1 MQSNI
6 RTRIQ
11 ALKSVIREPYAW
23 PGGYE
28 RFLIMDDGDAICHRC
43 AKEGFKLM
51 LQSTLF
57 NYNDGWGVA
66 GQDAE
71 CNSDGP
77 INCGHCSASII
88 GDE

>member
-11 ALKSVIREPYAW
+11 ALKSVVREPYAW

-28 RFLIMDDGDAICHRC
+28 RFLIMDDGAAICHKC
-43 AKEGFKLM
+43 AKNEFKLM
-51 LQSTLF
+51 LHSTMF
-57 NYNDGWGVA
+57 NYKDGWDVA
-66 GQDAE
+66 GHDAE

-77 INCGHCSASII
+77 IDCANCYASII
-88 GDE
+88 ED